1 MSLKHASR
9 ESIFEAATT
18 LHNSGQRPTT
28 TLIRQSLGVGS
39 QTTIHKYLSEWKK
52 IQSNKDNIHIKRAS
66 VKIHEYEALNNE
78 LNERLNSALSEIH
91 NQQVMIEHLRL
102 ENLNL
107 QASNNA
113 YVIAFENF
121 QKEFARK
128 VTELEGT
135 FNNTVQL
142 LSEQITSVINNSFG
156 NVQDIGF
163 AFQEKILS
171 ERLKI
176 KELQDNLAK
185 LQKSM
190 V

>member
-1 MSLKHASR
+1 MPSKHASR
-9 ESIFEAATT
+9 ESIFEVATA

-39 QTTIHKYLSEWKK
+39 QTTIHKYLSEWKR
-52 IQSNKDNIHIKRAS
+52 IQDNKDNVHIKRANF
-66 VKIHEYEALNNE
+66 KIHEYEALNNE
-78 LNERLNSALSEIH
+78 LSERLNSALAEIH
-91 NQQVMIEHLRL
+91 NQQLTLEQLRL

-107 QASNNA
+107 MASNNA

-121 QKEFARK
+121 QTEFARK
-128 VTELEGT
+128 VGDLESS
-135 FNNTVQL
+135 FNGAVHL
-142 LSEQITSVINNSFG
+142 LSEQITAVINNSFS

-163 AFQEKILS
+163 AFQEKALS

-176 KELQDNLAK
+176 KELQDNISK
-185 LQKSM
+185 LQRSM